1 MTMKATE
8 FMATLSCTS
17 AHRNPGAV
25 KVDHFS
31 AVNRQAAV
39 VANLEDRMKAVA
51 LCLDMAREELARLQ
65 AARDAAEVR

>member
-17 AHRNPGAV
+17 AHRNPAV
-25 KVDHFS
+25 KVDHFT

-51 LCLDMAREELARLQ
+51 LSLEMAREELARLR